1 MAKLGMGMM
10 RLPLLDENDQKSVD
24 MNQVHIWQADLIILT
39 LHLFI
44 MKE

>member
-24 MNQVHIWQADLIILT
+24 MQADLIILT